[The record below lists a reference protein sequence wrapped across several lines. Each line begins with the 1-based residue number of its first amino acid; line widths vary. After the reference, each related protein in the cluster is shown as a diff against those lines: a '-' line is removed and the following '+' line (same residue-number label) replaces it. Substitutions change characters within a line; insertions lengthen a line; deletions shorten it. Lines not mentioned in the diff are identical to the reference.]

1 MTMRCSALDRDSHNQ
16 DADLS
21 PWEDPDI
28 HRLADNGCCDTYDS
42 WTRETDVEELA
53 RLRQVLVVM
62 PEGGPVGW
70 YSDWWNHGAGGPPAW
85 ETFHLRELRQVLE
98 AGHGAG
104 DRRVIAG
111 LSMGG
116 FGALSYAAR
125 QPGLFHA
132 VASYSGAV
140 HPLTPG
146 FAEGLLAF
154 IQEEYGSTKLIGDW
168 VCAVAAGRFRI
179 TVPRSSERGILPP
192 GRQRS

>member
-1 MTMRCSALDRDSHNQ
+1 MRDQAHSMTMRCSALDRDSHNQ

-125 QPGLFHA
+125 QPGPRT
-132 VASYSGAV
+132 AS
-140 HPLTPG
+140 T
-146 FAEGLLAF
+146 
-154 IQEEYGSTKLIGDW
+154 GSKPT
-168 VCAVAAGRFRI
+168 GR
-179 TVPRSSERGILPP
+179 TRSSPTSAD
-192 GRQRS
+192 GRSTTRRSRRSSSTLACTSRSSPTAADSW